1 VIMSFRFRL
10 QTLLRLQR
18 SLEHQEENRLHAC
31 VARIA
36 RLQTDLR
43 SWEESRLQ
51 RRANVWTDL
60 QAGQPGAVLQWSGL
74 WEERVRLHENEL
86 RRQLDLAEQARQEQ
100 LKLYRAARQKREI
113 LESLKERQETAYTS
127 EFLRRVQQ
135 DLDEAH
141 LMRSFYRKDH

>member
-1 VIMSFRFRL
+1 MSFRFRL

-36 RLQTDLR
+36 GLQTDLR
-43 SWEESRLQ
+43 AWEEARLQ
-51 RRANVWTDL
+51 RRSKVWTDL
-60 QAGQPGAVLQWSGL
+60 QEGQPVAVLQCSSL
-74 WEERVRLHENEL
+74 WEARAHLHENEL
-86 RRQLDLAEQARQEQ
+86 RHQLDLAEQARQEQ

-141 LMRSFYRKDH
+141 LMRSIYRKDH